1 MTDQQHDEI
10 LQISLK
16 ALEDGADLQDVL
28 RELPPDYRDI
38 AALDRLAEASKA
50 LNHPRM
56 SLTRAKY
63 RLKTVVRTSRQQ
75 MGTFTG
81 LQVKAIP
88 LAFVLGLVTILIT
101 ALLFFYRSGFSP
113 VTRTAELCD
122 TRGVIEISSLA
133 DPEKWS
139 FAVDGDQVR
148 AGMRIRTYIDSSTT
162 LLYPDGS
169 WTILAP
175 ESVIAISELSG
186 NEGFIQ
192 VHIDQEMGNTDN
204 QVVAFSNDDSHFII
218 DTVAGR
224 TTVNGTRFSVMVL
237 ALGKTRVAVDEG
249 EVMFMAAN
257 AEFLIDRGKA
267 MLVEKDGPLDYPLY
281 EFSLTGELVSSMGHV
296 WDVAG
301 VEFYVGSKTEINAGA
316 STGDAVAVRGRILET
331 GERLADII
339 TLAEEDPL
347 VSNFSGVVESVS
359 NGIVVVNGRELILGT
374 DAGIQVGDVITIS
387 LIASSEGGW
396 QAIEY
401 SLTKPLAANP
411 ITAAIQD
418 EKPTLLPTINALPGK
433 LDQTPVPILKVC
445 EDGKQHPD
453 ALALAEKY
461 DVSYDNVIGFY
472 CQGFTFGEIDLAFEI
487 SKDSGKLVEDL
498 FSLRT
503 SGLDW
508 DVIRDEFM
516 PEETNTPEPTLE
528 PAPTLVIFPTKVLE
542 PTRIPLPE
550 VKPLPTLQ
558 ILPTKEPELTKEPII
573 EDNESSID
581 DSRSDAADDS
591 IK

>member
-38 AALDRLAEASKA
+38 AALDRLVEASKA

-56 SLTRAKY
+56 SFSRAKY
-63 RLKTVVRTSRQQ
+63 RLKTIIRTSRQQ
-75 MGTFTG
+75 LGIFTG
-81 LQVKAIP
+81 LQVRAIP
-88 LAFVLGLVTILIT
+88 LALSLGLVTILIT
-101 ALLFFYRSGFSP
+101 ALLFFYRTGFSP
-113 VTRTAELCD
+113 VTRTAELHD
-122 TRGVIEISSLA
+122 TRGVIEISTLA

-139 FAVDGDQVR
+139 FAADGDQVR

-162 LLYPDGS
+162 LVYPDGS

-175 ESVIAISELSG
+175 ESVITISELSG
-186 NEGFIQ
+186 DEGFIQ
-192 VHIDQEMGNTDN
+192 VRINQEIGTTDN
-204 QVVAFSNDDSHFII
+204 QVVAFSNDDSHFIL

-224 TTVNGTRFSVMVL
+224 TKVNGTRFSVKVL
-237 ALGKTRVAVDEG
+237 ASGKTRVAVDEG
-249 EVMFMAAN
+249 EVLFMAAD

-267 MLVEKDGPLDYPLY
+267 IMVEKDGPLDYPLY
-281 EFSLTGELVSSMGHV
+281 EFSLTGELGSSRGNV

-301 VEFYVGSKTEINAGA
+301 VEFYVGSRTEINAGA
-316 STGDAVAVRGRILET
+316 STGDAIVVRGRILET

-339 TLAEEDPL
+339 TLAGEDPSVNNL
-347 VSNFSGVVESVS
+347 SGEVESVS
-359 NGIVVVNGRELILGT
+359 NGIVMVNGRELILGT

-387 LIASSEGGW
+387 LIASSESGW
-396 QAIEY
+396 QALEY
-401 SLTKPLAANP
+401 SLTKPLVANP
-411 ITAAIQD
+411 ITAIIQE
-418 EKPTLLPTINALPGK
+418 EKPTLLPTISTLLGK
-433 LDQTPVPILKVC
+433 LGQTPVPSPKVC
-445 EDGKQHPD
+445 EDNKQHPD

-461 DVSYDNVIGFY
+461 EVYYDNVISFY

-487 SKDSGKLVEDL
+487 SKESGKLVDDL

-503 SGLDW
+503 SGLEW
-508 DVIRDEFM
+508 DVIRDEFV

-528 PAPTLVIFPTKVLE
+528 PAPTLVILPTKVLE
-542 PTRIPLPE
+542 PTKIPLPE

-558 ILPTKEPELTKEPII
+558 ILPTKEPELTKEPA
-573 EDNESSID
+573 DD
-581 DSRSDAADDS
+581 DSTYIKDDAQLIDVDDG